1 MTNENK
7 TTTSGG
13 SVAPTKLRHDAVSFW
28 GLVFYAVAVIF
39 PAGAFAVT
47 GVTAMVFG
55 GITAPLAFLVAGA
68 TLFLAI
74 IAVYVFSEK
83 IANAGGYFKFVE
95 AGTGSKYLSKSVG
108 FWNLFWVIGDIV
120 GASIV
125 VGWFVYVSLIALFN
139 YTLPFYAV
147 VLLSLIVPVLYLI
160 VGYFGIKVAA
170 RTAIFIGLLQIVFF
184 VIIGVVLLG
193 LSHNHSLAP
202 FNITNSLNG
211 LYGFFLAMV
220 VGAFLAY
227 GGYGSIVSLGEEA
240 RLPKTSLKKAIVTSL
255 LIMVAF
261 DTFVVYAIVASSGSN
276 FATVVGSFAPGIYL
290 AQQYMGIDVAF
301 IAFLIVI
308 FAQISSPVIFGNSG
322 ARTIFALARDGVL
335 PKSLA
340 RVHKKYQSPHIATI
354 WLFIVLVVGI
364 TATLAG
370 FVQVLGVSNGLFYGF
385 SAWFTAITVFTLM
398 YHIVTNQS
406 LALFLHRTKEKIN
419 FPFHVIGPTIA
430 SIIMVIAI
438 YYSLAG
444 LTGPLMVAYFMIV
457 VWIIISLVIIFIRR
471 KGLKVESA
479 EELTR

>member
-1 MTNENK
+1 MADNNSSTN
-7 TTTSGG
+7 TQS
-13 SVAPTKLRHDAVSFW
+13 APTLRKDAVKFW
-28 GLVFYAVAVIF
+28 GLVFYAVSIIF

-55 GITAPLAFLVAGA
+55 GITAPLAFLIAGA

-83 IANAGGYFKFVE
+83 IANAGGYFKYVE
-95 AGTGSKYLSKSVG
+95 ASTQNKYVSKSVG
-108 FWNLFWVIGDIV
+108 FWHLFWVVGDIV

-125 VGWFVYVSLIALFN
+125 VGWFVYVSLIALYN

-147 VLLSLIVPVLYLI
+147 VLLSLIVPVLYLV
-160 VGYFGIKVAA
+160 VGYLGIKVAT
-170 RTAIFIGLLQIVFF
+170 RTAMFIGLLQIVFF
-184 VIIGVVLLG
+184 VIVSTGLLV
-193 LSHNHSLAP
+193 LSHHHSLAP
-202 FNITNSLNG
+202 FNIANSTNG

-227 GGYGSIVSLGEEA
+227 GGYGSVVSLGEEA
-240 RLPKTSLKKAIVTSL
+240 HLAKKSLKKAIVTAL

-276 FATVVGSFAPGIYL
+276 FSTVVGSFAPGVYL
-290 AQQYMGIDVAF
+290 AQQYMGIDIAVLAF
-301 IAFLIVI
+301 VIVI

-340 RVHKKYQSPHIATI
+340 SVHKKYKSPHIATV

-364 TATLAG
+364 VATLGG
-370 FVQVLGVSNGLFYGF
+370 FVAALGVANGLFYGF
-385 SAWFTAITVFTLM
+385 SAWFTAITVFTLL

-406 LALFLHRTKEKIN
+406 LALFLKRTKEKIN
-419 FPFHVIGPTIA
+419 IPFHIIGPGIA
-430 SIIMVIAI
+430 SIIMAIAI

-444 LTGPLMVAYFMIV
+444 LSGPLLVADFMIV
-457 VWIIISLVIIFIRR
+457 VWIILSVIIIYLRR
-471 KGLKVESA
+471 DKLKVESV

>member
-1 MTNENK
+1 MADSNSSNIPK
-7 TTTSGG
+7 S
-13 SVAPTKLRHDAVSFW
+13 APGLKKDAVKFW
-28 GLVFYAVAVIF
+28 GLVFYAVSIIF

-55 GITAPLAFLVAGA
+55 GITAPLAFLIAGA

-83 IANAGGYFKFVE
+83 IANAGGYFKYVE
-95 AGTGSKYLSKSVG
+95 AGTQNKYISKSVG
-108 FWNLFWVIGDIV
+108 FWHLFWVVGDIV

-160 VGYFGIKVAA
+160 VGYLGIKVAA
-170 RTAIFIGLLQIVFF
+170 KTALFIGLVQIVFF
-184 VIIGVVLLG
+184 VIVSVGLLL
-193 LSHNHSLAP
+193 LSHHHSLAP
-202 FNITNSLNG
+202 FNIANSTNG

-227 GGYGSIVSLGEEA
+227 GGYGSVVSLGEEA
-240 RLPKTSLKKAIVTSL
+240 QLAKRSLKKAVVTAL
-255 LIMVAF
+255 LIMVSF

-276 FATVVGSFAPGIYL
+276 FDTVVGSFAPGIYL
-290 AQQYMGIDVAF
+290 AHQYMGIDIAVL
-301 IAFLIVI
+301 AFLMVI

-340 RVHKKYQSPHIATI
+340 SVHKKYQSPHVATV

-364 TATLAG
+364 VATLGG
-370 FVQVLGVSNGLFYGF
+370 FVAALG
-385 SAWFTAITVFTLM
+385 
-398 YHIVTNQS
+398 
-406 LALFLHRTKEKIN
+406 
-419 FPFHVIGPTIA
+419 
-430 SIIMVIAI
+430 
-438 YYSLAG
+438 
-444 LTGPLMVAYFMIV
+444 
-457 VWIIISLVIIFIRR
+457 
-471 KGLKVESA
+471 
-479 EELTR
+479 

>member
-1 MTNENK
+1 MADSN
-7 TTTSGG
+7 TSGNPQTSSG
-13 SVAPTKLRHDAVSFW
+13 LKKDAVRFW
-28 GLVFYAVAVIF
+28 GIVFYAVSIIF

-55 GITAPLAFLVAGA
+55 GITAPLAFLIAGA

-83 IANAGGYFKFVE
+83 IANAGGYFKYVE
-95 AGTGSKYLSKSVG
+95 AGTGNKYISKSVG
-108 FWNLFWVIGDIV
+108 FWHLFWVVGDIV

-160 VGYFGIKVAA
+160 VGYLGIKVATK
-170 RTAIFIGLLQIVFF
+170 TALFIGLLQIVFF
-184 VIIGVVLLG
+184 VIISSALLV
-193 LSHNHSLAP
+193 LSHHHSLAP
-202 FNITNSLNG
+202 FNIANSTNG

-227 GGYGSIVSLGEEA
+227 GGYGSVVSLGEEA
-240 RLPKTSLKKAIVTSL
+240 HLAKKSLKKAIVTAL
-255 LIMVAF
+255 LIMVIF
-261 DTFVVYAIVASSGSN
+261 DTFVVYAIVASSGPN
-276 FATVVGSFAPGIYL
+276 FSTVVGSFAPGIYL
-290 AQQYMGIDVAF
+290 SQQYMGID
-301 IAFLIVI
+301 IAFLAFIIVI

-340 RVHKKYQSPHIATI
+340 SVHKKYQSPHIATI

-364 TATLAG
+364 LATLAG
-370 FVQVLGVSNGLFYGF
+370 FVAALGVSNGLFYGF
-385 SAWFTAITVFTLM
+385 SAWFTAITVFTLL
-398 YHIVTNQS
+398 YHILTNQS
-406 LALFLHRTKEKIN
+406 LALFLRRAKEKIN
-419 FPFHVIGPTIA
+419 IPLHIIGPAIA
-430 SIIMVIAI
+430 SVIMAIAI

-444 LTGPLMVAYFMIV
+444 LSGPLLVADFMIV
-457 VWIIISLVIIFIRR
+457 VWIILSVIIIYIRR
-471 KGLKVESA
+471 DKLKVDSIQ
-479 EELTR
+479 ELMR

>member
-1 MTNENK
+1 MKMTNNSSSGAQ
-7 TTTSGG
+7 TSPGL
-13 SVAPTKLRHDAVSFW
+13 KKDAVRFW
-28 GLVFYAVAVIF
+28 GLVFYAVSIIF

-55 GITAPLAFLVAGA
+55 GVTAPLAFLIAGA

-95 AGTGSKYLSKSVG
+95 AGTGNKYISKSVG
-108 FWNLFWVIGDIV
+108 FWHLFWVVGDIV

-160 VGYFGIKVAA
+160 VGYFGIKVAT
-170 RTAIFIGLLQIVFF
+170 RTAMFIGLVQIVFF
-184 VIIGVVLLG
+184 VIVASALLG
-193 LSHNHSLAP
+193 LSGHHSLAA
-202 FNITNSLNG
+202 FNIANSTNG

-227 GGYGSIVSLGEEA
+227 GGYGSVVSLGEEA
-240 RLPKTSLKKAIVTSL
+240 HLAKRSLKKAIVTAL

-276 FATVVGSFAPGIYL
+276 FSTVVSSFAPGIYL
-290 AQQYMGIDVAF
+290 SQQYMGIDVAF
-301 IAFLIVI
+301 LALVIVV
-308 FAQISSPVIFGNSG
+308 FAQIASPVIFGNSG

-335 PKSLA
+335 PSSLA
-340 RVHKKYQSPHIATI
+340 KVHKKYQSPHIATI
-354 WLFIVLVVGI
+354 WLFVALFVGVI
-364 TATLAG
+364 ATIAG
-370 FVQVLGVSNGLFYGF
+370 FVAALGVANGLFYGF
-385 SAWFTAITVFTLM
+385 SAWFTAITVFTLL
-398 YHIVTNQS
+398 YHIFTNQS
-406 LALFLHRTKEKIN
+406 LALFLRRTKEKIN
-419 FPFHVIGPTIA
+419 IPFHIVGPAIA
-430 SIIMVIAI
+430 SVIMAIAI

-444 LTGPLMVAYFMIV
+444 LSGPLLVADFMIV
-457 VWIIISLVIIFIRR
+457 VWIILSIIIIYLRR
-471 KGLKVESA
+471 GHTKVESV
-479 EELTR
+479 EELMK

>member
-1 MTNENK
+1 MADRNSSDIPK
-7 TTTSGG
+7 S
-13 SVAPTKLRHDAVSFW
+13 APGLKKDAVKFW
-28 GLVFYAVAVIF
+28 GLVFYAVSIIF

-55 GITAPLAFLVAGA
+55 GITAPLAFLIAGA
-68 TLFLAI
+68 SLFLAI
-74 IAVYVFSEK
+74 IAVYVFSER

-95 AGTGSKYLSKSVG
+95 AGTQNKYISKSVG
-108 FWNLFWVIGDIV
+108 FYHLFWVVGDMV

-160 VGYFGIKVAA
+160 VGYLGIKVATT
-170 RTAIFIGLLQIVFF
+170 TALFIGLVQIVFF
-184 VIIGVVLLG
+184 VIVSVGLLI
-193 LSHNHSLAP
+193 LSHHHSLAP
-202 FNITNSLNG
+202 FNIVNSTNG

-227 GGYGSIVSLGEEA
+227 GGYGSVVSLGEEA
-240 RLPKTSLKKAIVTSL
+240 KLAKKSLKKAIVAAL
-255 LIMVAF
+255 LIMVSF

-276 FATVVGSFAPGIYL
+276 FDTVVGSFAPGIYL
-290 AQQYMGIDVAF
+290 AHQYMGID
-301 IAFLIVI
+301 IAFLAFLMVI

-335 PKSLA
+335 PKGLA
-340 RVHKKYQSPHIATI
+340 SVHKKYQSPHVATV

-364 TATLAG
+364 VATLGG
-370 FVQVLGVSNGLFYGF
+370 FVTALGVANGLFYGF
-385 SAWFTAITVFTLM
+385 SAWFTAITIFTLL
-398 YHIVTNQS
+398 YHIITNQS
-406 LALFLHRTKEKIN
+406 LAFFLRRIKMKIN
-419 FPFHVIGPTIA
+419 IPFHIIGPGIA
-430 SIIMVIAI
+430 SAIMAIAI

-444 LTGPLMVAYFMIV
+444 LSGPLLVADYMIV
-457 VWIIISLVIIFIRR
+457 IWIILSIIIIYMRR
-471 KGLKVESA
+471 GKLKVDSI